1 MVFEF
6 FRIKKKLPKDINT
19 FCVILVP
26 KNTHPTK
33 FLEYK
38 PISLMHGLY
47 KIIGK
52 LFSSRLHIVMTTL
65 ISPHQM
71 PFISGR

>member
-38 PISLMHGLY
+38 PISLILVS
-47 KIIGK
+47 IK
-52 LFSSRLHIVMTTL
+52 LLGNCSHPGCTL
-65 ISPHQM
+65 S
-71 PFISGR
+71 